1 MSFRPSCKTALVDVA
16 GERLRVAWTGS
27 GIAAVRRETLQ
38 TRRGLEHRLKMTL
51 VDASPPKVVREFLV
65 AAARGK
71 GEDAPLDLTW
81 AADFERDVLEAARR
95 IPYGETRSYS
105 WLAREARRPLAVR
118 AAASAMARNPLWLL
132 IPCHRVVYADGRI
145 GPYGGGA
152 AGLAHKRA
160 LLAREGVTLERR
172 GEKRSPARARTVS
185 R

>member
-1 MSFRPSCKTALVDVA
+1 VSFRPSCKTALLDIA
-16 GERLRVAWTGS
+16 GERLRVAWTGT

-71 GEDAPLDLTW
+71 GADAPLDLSW
-81 AADFERDVLEAARR
+81 AAAFERDVLEAARR

-152 AGLAHKRA
+152 AGLARKRA
-160 LLAREGVTLERR
+160 LLAREGVTLGR